1 MDKTQV
7 GRMVWSGY
15 NMTQRKMEKAL
26 ESIAVPPPPPAP
38 TKQRRQVVMAALSAK
53 VQ

>member
-1 MDKTQV
+1 MDKNQV

-15 NMTQRKMEKAL
+15 NMTQRKLQDTLKSM
-26 ESIAVPPPPPAP
+26 STPPPPPAP
-38 TKQRRQVVMAALSAK
+38 TKRERQVVMAALSAK